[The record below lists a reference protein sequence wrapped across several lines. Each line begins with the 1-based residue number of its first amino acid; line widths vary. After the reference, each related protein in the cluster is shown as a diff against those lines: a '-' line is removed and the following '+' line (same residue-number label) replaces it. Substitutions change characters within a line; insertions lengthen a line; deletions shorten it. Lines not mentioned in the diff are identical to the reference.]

1 MCARA
6 EVCARGVAHLAA
18 RAQLVDELRPL
29 CGQQRDSSCRR
40 LAHGAQLA
48 RLTDLHILERTHVE
62 VRLSLGLDDFI
73 SPSAACVKPV
83 KLQKKPVSGRSR
95 AVLQLEGVAGRPEAE
110 GGDAWRRPLDYPP
123 VHGRTAVRARC
134 PRRR

>member
-1 MCARA
+1 M
-6 EVCARGVAHLAA
+6 
-18 RAQLVDELRPL
+18 
-29 CGQQRDSSCRR
+29 S
-40 LAHGAQLA
+40 
-48 RLTDLHILERTHVE
+48 E

-110 GGDAWRRPLDYPP
+110 GGGVAKITLNDCLACSGCITSAESVLVAQHNSDELIRRLRGAGSGAAGAPRL
-123 VHGRTAVRARC
+123 AVVVISATRRISR
-134 PRRR
+134 PTSMRRR